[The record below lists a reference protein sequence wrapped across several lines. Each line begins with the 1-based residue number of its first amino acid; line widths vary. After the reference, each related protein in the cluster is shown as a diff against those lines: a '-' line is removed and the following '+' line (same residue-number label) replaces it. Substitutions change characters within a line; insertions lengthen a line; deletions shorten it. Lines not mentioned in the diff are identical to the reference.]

1 MAGWQG
7 WCDNSSI
14 EWQGKQWQ
22 ERGWHQWQSA
32 GWTGRAAVAGQAP
45 TASSSW
51 EGAGAQDETAVADA
65 NETAV
70 ANETAGAQE
79 DAANETAVADEDTAN
94 ETAVADAD
102 ADRSPGTAT
111 PQVFDLEYFRTFR
124 PFTRGYKQHNEA
136 LKWFRD
142 TLEPQGIKFRTFS
155 NTNPILV
162 QECVHPPGMDYWFA
176 GEPRL
181 PWRWQEIVAQL
192 DEDSMERVVYGL
204 PDGPAHLA
212 DRSRGIVSRGVRET
226 DTYDHKRHSAF
237 KKPKRAPPPDVLLC
251 VWDFVLECDDGTFVS
266 LHPTY
271 GNTKFACYKGAPATD
286 HELRRTG
293 KGGSNGPSTFK
304 YFLNKNKG
312 KIEVRWAEKA
322 KA

>member
-7 WCDNSSI
+7 WCDNRSS

-79 DAANETAVADEDTAN
+79 DTAN
-94 ETAVADAD
+94 ETAVADAGNQQLLSIVWYD
-102 ADRSPGTAT
+102 PRTAT

-162 QECVHPPGMDYWFA
+162 QECTHPPGMDYWFV
-176 GEPRL
+176 GEPIL
-181 PWRWQEIVAQL
+181 PWRWQEMVAQL

-204 PDGPAHLA
+204 PDGPANLA
-212 DRSRGIVSRGVRET
+212 DRSRGIVSCGVQET
-226 DTYDHKRHSAF
+226 DTYDHKRHSAL
-237 KKPKRAPPPDVLLC
+237 KTLKRSPPPDVRLC
-251 VWDFVLECDDGTFVS
+251 EWDFVLECDDGTLVS
-266 LHPTY
+266 LHPNY
-271 GNTKFACYKGAPATD
+271 GNTTIACYKGAPAND
-286 HELRRTG
+286 HELPRTG
-293 KGGSNGPSTFK
+293 KGGTNGPRTFQ
-304 YFLNKNKG
+304 
-312 KIEVRWAEKA
+312 
-322 KA
+322 